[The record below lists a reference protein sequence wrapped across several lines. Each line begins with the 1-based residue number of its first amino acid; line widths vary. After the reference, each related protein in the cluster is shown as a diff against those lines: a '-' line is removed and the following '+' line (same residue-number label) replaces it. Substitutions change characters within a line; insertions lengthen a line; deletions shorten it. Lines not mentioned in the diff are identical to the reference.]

1 MSLYNIAKVHR
12 RLFGI
17 AFAALSPELHFTGRR
32 RRRRGGGG
40 GIKQSRLSSL
50 YRQITSKA
58 LRHRCCPA
66 LSLFSLSLPF
76 AGGGGGGDKVACF
89 AVMYANCIEGS
100 SVSLSRRFRLF
111 FS

>member
-1 MSLYNIAKVHR
+1 MGRRGEGAACSRVFVVIYVAKLHR
-12 RLFGI
+12 RLFDI
-17 AFAALSPELHFTGRR
+17 AVVA
-32 RRRRGGGG
+32 
-40 GIKQSRLSSL
+40 
-50 YRQITSKA
+50 
-58 LRHRCCPA
+58 A